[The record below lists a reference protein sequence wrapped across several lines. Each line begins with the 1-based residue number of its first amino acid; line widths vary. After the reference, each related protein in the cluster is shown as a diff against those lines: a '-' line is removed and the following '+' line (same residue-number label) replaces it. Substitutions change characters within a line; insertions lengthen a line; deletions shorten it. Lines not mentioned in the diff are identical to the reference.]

1 MILDIVRIVA
11 DLAKEWFDSEDQR
24 REFINDVQTR
34 LIQNESQLIESRGKA
49 VIAEAKGESWL
60 QRNWRPMLM
69 LSIVAIVVN
78 NYLLLPWMRF
88 LGFNMPIL
96 NLPSELFDLMTVGV
110 GGYILGR
117 SGEKI
122 TKGLPNKRLPWRE

>member
-1 MILDIVRIVA
+1 VILDIVRIIA
-11 DLAKEWFDSEDQR
+11 DVTKEWFDSEDQR

-34 LIQNESQLIESRGKA
+34 LIQNEAQLIESRGKA

-78 NYLLLPWMRF
+78 NYLLLPYA
-88 LGFNMPIL
+88 GFFGLRAPML
-96 NLPSELFDLMTVGV
+96 DLPTELFDLMTVGV
-110 GGYILGR
+110 GGYVIGR

-122 TKGLPNKRLPWRE
+122 AKNLPDKTLPWRK